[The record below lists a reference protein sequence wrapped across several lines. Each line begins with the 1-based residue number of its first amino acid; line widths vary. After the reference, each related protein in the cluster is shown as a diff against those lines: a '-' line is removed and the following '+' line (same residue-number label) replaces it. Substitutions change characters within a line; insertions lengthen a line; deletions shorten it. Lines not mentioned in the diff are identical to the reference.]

1 LRKAWVAA
9 VNDDGEEEASPLV
22 YRVNVFVSTA
32 HDDVLAFDDTTGKLP
47 WAFRAINTQRFWRTC
62 SPTTAFTQWRP
73 KERLSDARRAGL
85 QERRGCDRGSILE
98 WSSTGATRSLSNLKT
113 IYARA
118 LKLPIG
124 VNS

>member
-9 VNDDGEEEASPLV
+9 VNDDGDGDGDGDEEASPLV

-62 SPTTAFTQWRP
+62 SPTTAFTPVAAERAPFRRTTSRP
-73 KERLSDARRAGL
+73 SRASRL
-85 QERRGCDRGSILE
+85 
-98 WSSTGATRSLSNLKT
+98 RSW
-113 IYARA
+113 
-118 LKLPIG
+118 
-124 VNS
+124 